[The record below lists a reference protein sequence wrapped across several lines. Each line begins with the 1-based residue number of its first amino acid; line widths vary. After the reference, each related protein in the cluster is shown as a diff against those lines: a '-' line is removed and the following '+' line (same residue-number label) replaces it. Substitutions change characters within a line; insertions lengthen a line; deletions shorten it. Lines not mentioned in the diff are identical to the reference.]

1 MLEQK
6 EPKLSRARQIP
17 EWEEYDT
24 EIAKFARLLAEDG
37 RIHSSAA
44 TADVNALARAGS
56 TPAAGDVGLEDE
68 TSRIPVRDEL

>member
-1 MLEQK
+1 MPEQK

-56 TPAAGDVGLEDE
+56 TPAGDVGLEDE
-68 TSRIPVRDEL
+68 ISRIPVRDEL